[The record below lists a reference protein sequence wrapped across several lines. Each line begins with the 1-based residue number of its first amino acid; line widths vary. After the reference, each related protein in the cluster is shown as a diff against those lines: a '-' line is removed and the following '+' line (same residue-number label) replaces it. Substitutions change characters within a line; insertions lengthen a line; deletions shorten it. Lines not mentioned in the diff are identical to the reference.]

1 MQDPERL
8 YALTAIQHCAGLI
21 VSAAHQVG
29 HRALAWLPA
38 DVVKAEKAAASRNA
52 GIALARM
59 AKHPGGLQQL
69 KELQGLEILRC
80 TVRP

>member
-1 MQDPERL
+1 MCLQQSS
-8 YALTAIQHCAGLI
+8 TVIVSF
-21 VSAAHQVG
+21 VSAAHKAG
-29 HRALAWLPA
+29 HQALAWLPA
-38 DVVKAEKAAASRNA
+38 DVVKAEKGAASRNA

-59 AKHPGGLQQL
+59 AKHPGCLQQL

>member
-1 MQDPERL
+1 MCW
-8 YALTAIQHCAGLI
+8 QHSSTVQ
-21 VSAAHQVG
+21 VSLVGAAHNAG
-29 HRALAWLPA
+29 HKAFAWLPA
-38 DVVKAEKAAASRNA
+38 DLVKAEKGAASRNA

-59 AKHPGGLQQL
+59 AKHPGCLQQL